1 MSAMLT
7 VRDRFGLAAAPL
19 AGLSADVA
27 TLARLYGRI
36 LDRRVVRLRLETVT
50 GDACS
55 HFHVDRV
62 RVRLL
67 TTFLGP
73 GTEWL
78 DIAAD
83 GADCIRRFERF
94 AVGLLK
100 GSLPGSRGCAHRS
113 PPIAGTGRHRL
124 LLCIED
130 GQPA

>member
-1 MSAMLT
+1 MPT
-7 VRDRFGLAAAPL
+7 VRDRLGLAAAPL
-19 AGLSADVA
+19 AGLIADVA

-67 TTFLGP
+67 TSYLSL

-100 GSLPGSRGCAHRS
+100 GSLWPASRGCAHRS

-124 LLCIED
+124 LLCIDD